1 MPHPPYLPYLA
12 QSNNIFPLGWKKIL
26 KGKHFADVN
35 DVGGKALKGIKI
47 GKFKNFLSFRKNVSV
62 GGTASKESILKVLKF
77 KHVRINTQSFINKF
91 QVLCSL
97 FVYSKINDVTKA
109 LSIPRL
115 SLSLLLYEW

>member
-1 MPHPPYLPYLA
+1 MLSGQQFLNKNSITLMPHPPYLPYLA

-62 GGTASKESILKVLKF
+62 GGTASTESILKVLKF
-77 KHVRINTQSFINKF
+77 IHVRINTQYFINKF
-91 QVLCSL
+91 HFWGSSLVLTPLIMS
-97 FVYSKINDVTKA
+97 S
-109 LSIPRL
+109 
-115 SLSLLLYEW
+115 